1 MGALDK
7 IGNIV
12 GIIVGAAIV
21 AVLAAKPQIVRDFF
35 GGVATATRAAVSPV
49 TGGR

>member
-7 IGNIV
+7 LGNIV
-12 GIIVGAAIV
+12 AIIVGAAIV
-21 AVLAAKPQIVRDFF
+21 AVLAARPKIVSNFF

-49 TGGR
+49 TGR

>member
-7 IGNIV
+7 LGNIV

-21 AVLAAKPQIVRDFF
+21 AVLAAKPKIVSDFF
-35 GGVATATRAAVSPV
+35 GGIATATKAAVSPV
-49 TGGR
+49 TKG